1 MKWTD
6 ESLLNESKKYTT
18 RTEFARKSNS
28 AYKHSLKRGIIDK
41 MDWLSK
47 NTDNRPRCVY
57 VYTDEENMVVYVGI
71 TVNKEKRHNQH
82 KTGMFSPN
90 KTSKSPVY
98 EYFSHMGKCVPEP
111 KYLED
116 NLTIEKAQE
125 MEKYWVDVYKSNG
138 YTLLN
143 KAKVGVGCSSIG
155 LHFKWTDETVI
166 EESKKYTSRKD
177 FMKNSPYSFEYARKH
192 KLFDRMPWIKR
203 LVRTE
208 WTKEEVFEESRKY
221 GSRVEFCKKRKTAYC
236 VALKNGWIDEM
247 TWLHRPESKIKWTK
261 ELVFEESH
269 KYRNRNEFSRKCS
282 RAYSIARENGWLDE
296 MVWFE
301 TKRKVWTVESAK
313 NESRKYGSRSE
324 FKRMNRGA
332 FNFLYKR
339 NMIDETAFEN
349 NWK

>member
-6 ESLLNESKKYTT
+6 ESLFEESKKYKT

-28 AYKHSLKRGIIDK
+28 AYKHSLKRGLMDK

-57 VYTDEENMVVYVGI
+57 VYTDNENMVAYVGI
-71 TVNKEKRHNQH
+71 TVDKEKRHDQH
-82 KTGMFSPN
+82 KTGMFSLN
-90 KTSKSPVY
+90 KMSNSPVY
-98 EYFSHMGKCVPEP
+98 KYFSHIDKCVPEP
-111 KYLED
+111 EYLED
-116 NLTIEKAQE
+116 NLTVEKAQE
-125 MEKYWVDVYKSNG
+125 MEKYWVDMYESNG
-138 YTLLN
+138 YNMLN

-166 EESKKYTSRKD
+166 EESRKYTNRKD
-177 FMKNSPYSFEYARKH
+177 FKKYSPYPFEYARKH
-192 KLFDRMPWIKR
+192 RLFDRMPWIKR

-208 WTKEEVFEESRKY
+208 WTKVEVFEESRKY
-221 GSRVEFCKKRKTAYC
+221 ESRVEFSKKCTRAYQISI
-236 VALKNGWIDEM
+236 KNNWIDEM
-247 TWLHRPESKIKWTK
+247 VWLKRPPKEIKWTK

-282 RAYSIARENGWLDE
+282 RAYSIARENGWLNE

-301 TKRKVWTVESAK
+301 TKRKTWTVESAK
-313 NESRKYGSRSE
+313 NESRKYESRSE
-324 FKRMNRGA
+324 FKRMNRSA
-332 FNFLYKR
+332 FDFLYKR
-339 NMIDETAFEN
+339 NMINETAFEN

>member
-6 ESLLNESKKYTT
+6 ESLLEESKKYKT

-28 AYKHSLKRGIIDK
+28 AYKHSLKRGLMDK

-57 VYTDEENMVVYVGI
+57 VYEDNENKVAYVGL
-71 TVNKEKRHNQH
+71 TVDKKKRHEQH

-90 KTSKSPVY
+90 KTSNSPVY
-98 EYFSHMGKCVPEP
+98 EYFSQLGLCVPEP

-125 MEKYWVDVYKSNG
+125 MEKYWVDVYESNG
-138 YTLLN
+138 YTMLN

-166 EESKKYTSRKD
+166 EESRKYTSRKD
-177 FMKNSPYSFEYARKH
+177 FRKNSPYAFEYARKH
-192 KLFDRMPWIKR
+192 RLFDMMPWIKR

-221 GSRVEFCKKRKTAYC
+221 GSRVEFSKKCTRAYKIS
-236 VALKNGWIDEM
+236 VKNGWLDDM
-247 TWLHRPESKIKWTK
+247 NWLHRPPKEIKWTK
-261 ELVFEESH
+261 ELVFKESK
-269 KYRNRNEFSRKCS
+269 KYTNRNEFSRKSS
-282 RAYSIARENGWLDE
+282 RAYSISRENGWLDE
-296 MVWFE
+296 MTWL
-301 TKRKVWTVESAK
+301 KLRRKTWTVESAK

-324 FKRMNRGA
+324 FKIMNRSA
-332 FNFLYKR
+332 FDFLYKR
-339 NMIDETAFEN
+339 NLIDNISKEN